1 MKPVPEEFVRD
12 GRADRRRIALLFA
25 GSAILAVSTAM
36 ICYYARSEIY
46 PGESVIPDLLYGTL
60 LWFWWGAVAALMF
73 PAARR
78 WPSLFRFSTLNLWGV
93 LGHVVA
99 AGVFAIVH
107 LVLMVQL
114 IRFLSRHWTG
124 WDPANFLF
132 PGRFGLEMLLY
143 AFVFG
148 IVGTYMVRS
157 QERREAM
164 QRLELEKQLSQA
176 RLKALE
182 TQIEPHFLF
191 NTLNALTTLV
201 ETGRNREASEM
212 LGHLN
217 KILRSTLERRAEKI
231 PFAQELQVIESYLA
245 IQQVRFADRLKVKIE
260 TSAEALEGLVPC
272 FLLQPIVE
280 NAIRHGIAPLEGD
293 GVLETSVDRVG
304 EMLRM
309 RVRDN
314 GPGLNGAANGNGK
327 MPENGY
333 GIGMRNTR
341 ERLSFL
347 YPGAYEFV
355 ARDIE
360 SGGCEVT
367 IQIPYERRGHEA

>member
-1 MKPVPEEFVRD
+1 
-12 GRADRRRIALLFA
+12 
-25 GSAILAVSTAM
+25 
-36 ICYYARSEIY
+36 
-46 PGESVIPDLLYGTL
+46 
-60 LWFWWGAVAALMF
+60 MF
-73 PAARR
+73 RAARR
-78 WPSLFRFSTLNLWGV
+78 WPSLFRFSALDVWGI
-93 LGHVVA
+93 LGHIVA
-99 AGVFAIVH
+99 AVLLATAH
-107 LVLMVQL
+107 LFLLLEVV
-114 IRFLSRHWTG
+114 RFSSRRWPG
-124 WDPANFLF
+124 WDPQNFFF
-132 PGRFGLEMLLY
+132 PSRLGLELLLY

-148 IVGTYMVRS
+148 IVGTYLVRS
-157 QERREAM
+157 QVREESM
-164 QRLELEKQLSQA
+164 RRLELEKQLSQA

-201 ETGRNREASEM
+201 ETGRNAEASEM
-212 LGHLN
+212 LAHLN

-231 PFAQELQVIESYLA
+231 PFAQEFEVIESYLA

-260 TSAEALEGLVPC
+260 TSAEALEGMVPC

-280 NAIRHGIAPLEGD
+280 NAIRHGIAPLEGE
-293 GVLETSVDRVG
+293 GVLETTVERVG

-333 GIGMRNTR
+333 GIGLRNTR

-355 ARDIE
+355 ARDRE
-360 SGGCEVT
+360 DGGCEVT